1 MEKEKIEKLKRI
13 EFLKQNFYNKFNN
26 FLDKEVE
33 KYDIKEILLF
43 DLAYFL
49 KEKLFEINKKE
60 NYYFFDKEN
69 LNELLDIYKEIVE
82 LDLNELIEI
91 KDKLLIFEDRM
102 FKSNKLTDNLI
113 FKICEFISFKIVNSF
128 FRIHRYKFTDNEEN

>member
-26 FLDKEVE
+26 VLDKEAE
-33 KYDIKEILLF
+33 KYDINEILLF

-49 KEKLFEINKKE
+49 KEKIFKIDEKE

-91 KDKLLIFEDRM
+91 KDKLLNFEDRM

>member
-26 FLDKEVE
+26 VLDKEAE
-33 KYDIKEILLF
+33 KYDINEILLF

-49 KEKLFEINKKE
+49 KEKIFKIDEKE

-91 KDKLLIFEDRM
+91 KDKLLNFEDRM
-102 FKSNKLTDNLI
+102 FNSNKLTDNLM
-113 FKICEFISFKIVNSF
+113 FKICEFLSFKIVNSF
-128 FRIHRYKFTDNEEN
+128 FKIHRYKFIDSEGN

>member
-26 FLDKEVE
+26 VLDKEAE
-33 KYDIKEILLF
+33 KYDINEILLF

-49 KEKLFEINKKE
+49 KEKIFKIDEKE
-60 NYYFFDKEN
+60 KYYFFDKEN

-91 KDKLLIFEDRM
+91 KDKILLFEDKMFNSDTLTNNLM
-102 FKSNKLTDNLI
+102 FKV
-113 FKICEFISFKIVNSF
+113 CELLAFKIVNSF
-128 FRIHRYKFTDNEEN
+128 FNIRRYKFNSNE